1 MLSKVLEIVC
11 CIFANRPIMH
21 LIHKSVR
28 CFSSTLTPVN
38 RTHHRR
44 MGNDIFDKII
54 NSMRDRSCNLDVH
67 KSVETVS
74 HFEGRMARHHINV
87 DYGKTSY

>member
-1 MLSKVLEIVC
+1 
-11 CIFANRPIMH
+11 
-21 LIHKSVR
+21 
-28 CFSSTLTPVN
+28 
-38 RTHHRR
+38 